1 MKKLWQHHELTSDKK
16 YYSAL
21 WKIITTAETRFSPSG
36 RGIENFAGMD
46 FSIGCWESEEEWFSL
61 FGGGGGGIFPDGG
74 VSKILASMEKRRR
87 PHHLPNRKFESYKGG
102 KVSQIFTQQNVS
114 KFVINNISCELWS

>member
-21 WKIITTAETRFSPSG
+21 WKIITTAETRFSQSG
-36 RGIENFAGMD
+36 RGIENFPGV
-46 FSIGCWESEEEWFSL
+46 EWFSL